1 MTVRKKKSR
10 HTGLIIGMTLL
21 LLAALAAAA
30 GAGWYFMVYLPGQP
44 KAEDTFNAYVE
55 AVEAGNYE
63 AIYDMVHPDVGQSI
77 DRETLTARYTNIL
90 GGIDARNVKI
100 TPVNSEEKNDRWT
113 FNFRMSMDTAT
124 GNMDNGYSMEIV
136 KDDQGQYKILWSSN
150 LIFPALKD
158 TDKVRVNT
166 LEASRG
172 TIYDRNGSPLAVNG
186 TAASI
191 GLVPGKIS
199 TQTGDEDLDRL
210 AEILEVSRE
219 FIDSQL
225 GASWVTSDVF
235 VPIRTVA
242 ADDQEMIDQALTVQ
256 GVMVNETPSREYPL
270 GSALAHLTGYVQGIS
285 AEELEAMSDQ
295 GYDSE
300 SVIGKAGLEQLYE
313 STLKGEDGCEILILN
328 SDGTKKETLGYK
340 AAVNGQDI
348 YLNIDT
354 QLQLQLYEALGED
367 KGLAVAMN
375 MKTGEVMALASTP
388 SYNPNEF
395 VAGILTSRWEELNSN
410 EGQPFYNRYASSW
423 APGSVF
429 KPITA
434 AIGLTNKTIDPN
446 AVEPSNGLSWQ
457 KDSSWGNL
465 TVTTLETYGDVTLK
479 KAIAYS
485 DNIYFA
491 KKTIGMG
498 RDAFVS
504 GLDAMGFGEA
514 LPFTIGLA
522 NSTYGTLRES
532 NDEILLGNSGYGQG
546 EMLVNPV
553 HLASIYTAF
562 KNDGDII
569 VPQLMKDSEITF
581 WKENV
586 FDSEAVNTVADA
598 MRMVISEG
606 TGTEAQISS
615 LALAGKTGTAEI
627 KASQDDTT
635 GTELG
640 WFLAYEADNND
651 DPLLIL
657 MMIEDVK
664 DRGGSH
670 YVMPKVRDVFSLYRG
685 VG

>member
-44 KAEDTFNAYVE
+44 KAEDTSNAYVE

-569 VPQLMKDSEITF
+569 APQLMKDSEITF

-670 YVMPKVRDVFSLYRG
+670 YVVPKVRDVFSLYRG

>member
-1 MTVRKKKSR
+1 M
-10 HTGLIIGMTLL
+10 
-21 LLAALAAAA
+21 
-30 GAGWYFMVYLPGQP
+30 
-44 KAEDTFNAYVE
+44 
-55 AVEAGNYE
+55 
-63 AIYDMVHPDVGQSI
+63 
-77 DRETLTARYTNIL
+77 
-90 GGIDARNVKI
+90 
-100 TPVNSEEKNDRWT
+100 
-113 FNFRMSMDTAT
+113 
-124 GNMDNGYSMEIV
+124 
-136 KDDQGQYKILWSSN
+136 
-150 LIFPALKD
+150 
-158 TDKVRVNT
+158 
-166 LEASRG
+166 
-172 TIYDRNGSPLAVNG
+172 
-186 TAASI
+186 
-191 GLVPGKIS
+191 
-199 TQTGDEDLDRL
+199 
-210 AEILEVSRE
+210 
-219 FIDSQL
+219 
-225 GASWVTSDVF
+225 
-235 VPIRTVA
+235 
-242 ADDQEMIDQALTVQ
+242 
-256 GVMVNETPSREYPL
+256 
-270 GSALAHLTGYVQGIS
+270 
-285 AEELEAMSDQ
+285 
-295 GYDSE
+295 
-300 SVIGKAGLEQLYE
+300 
-313 STLKGEDGCEILILN
+313 N

-388 SYNPNEF
+388 SYNSNEF

-429 KPITA
+429 KTITA

-569 VPQLMKDSEITF
+569 APQLMKDSEITF

-670 YVMPKVRDVFSLYRG
+670 YVVPKVRDVFSLYRG